1 MATRPAYKTDEWMQL
16 ETRLKDL
23 DNGGKIDSGILDLV
37 VVLNLLGIHTISSC
51 EGHLHERLTPA
62 PGSHV
67 LNNVWSV
74 DRPIAGQGR
83 TDYPY
88 VDLEME
94 GVWKLQTLL
103 EKFYAPDP
111 FFNDYELGIVLH
123 AHGYATLKNVNAP
136 GVSDGQESELEDY
149 QKEFRSFTTWV
160 KRRWQQLR
168 EELHGEE

>member
-1 MATRPAYKTDEWMQL
+1 MQL

-23 DNGGKIDSGILDLV
+23 DIGGKIDSGILDLV

-51 EGHLHERLTPA
+51 AGHLHEPLQLV
-62 PGSHV
+62 PGSPV
-67 LNNVWSV
+67 LKNGWSV
-74 DRPIAGQGR
+74 DMPRAAQGR

-103 EKFYAPDP
+103 EAFYAPDP

-123 AHGYATLKNVNAP
+123 AHGYASLKNVNAP
-136 GVSDGQESELEDY
+136 GVSDGQDSELEDY

-160 KRRWQQLR
+160 KRRWQRLR
-168 EELHGEE
+168 EELQGKE